1 MTNPTTPFNWQM
13 PTSSDLVTDLPA
25 DFETFGQA
33 VATSMADLLGGTT
46 GQILSK
52 ASNTNMDFTWITND
66 VGDITAV
73 TAGTGISGGGTSGD
87 VTITNSMATAIDA
100 KGDLIVGTGAD
111 AFSRLAVGSNTA
123 VIVADSTAATGL
135 AYEGVWTSF
144 TPSWTNL
151 TVGNGTQIARYRKV
165 GKTVDIYIN
174 FTLGSTSSIGSA
186 PVYFALPFN
195 LAYNSNGATTIGVIN
210 DANIRPYIIVSE
222 FNGNN
227 VILSVM
233 SANLTYASYD
243 RVTSTVPMTWVS
255 TDSFW
260 LQVRYEAA

>member
-1 MTNPTTPFNWQM
+1 MTIGRIPG
-13 PTSSDLVTDLPA
+13 A
-25 DFETFGQA
+25 
-33 VATSMADLLGGTT
+33 
-46 GQILSK
+46 
-52 ASNTNMDFTWITND
+52 
-66 VGDITAV
+66 
-73 TAGTGISGGGTSGD
+73 TGIQP
-87 VTITNSMATAIDA
+87 TIVDA
-100 KGDLIVGTGAD
+100 KGDIIAATAAD
-111 AFSRLAVGSNTA
+111 SVTRLAVGANETRVVADSAQATGLKYVADTTNYAIAAKGDLLAGTAADTLAALTVAANTA
-123 VIVADSTAATGL
+123 VLTADSTAATGL
-135 AYEGVWTSF
+135 AWDGIWTTF

-165 GKTVDIYIN
+165 GKTVDVYVN
-174 FTLGSTSSIGSA
+174 FTLGSTSSIGSS

-195 LAYNSNGATTIGVIN
+195 LANNSNGATTTGVIN

-243 RVTSTVPMTWVS
+243 RITSTVPMTWVS
-255 TDSFW
+255 TDGFW